1 MTATRQLACMLLA
14 FAAGTAIAALLGAVN
29 SGVAFSVGTLCF
41 AATIVALILT
51 E

>member
-1 MTATRQLACMLLA
+1 MTAPRQLATMLLA
-14 FAAGTAIAALLGAVN
+14 FVLGSGVAALLGAIN

-41 AATIVALILT
+41 AAAVVALILT